1 MILYSPLKLA
11 KRISLERSSNI
22 TAKQYNSPPAN
33 ITEKT
38 LVLSNKS
45 FFGSFELND
54 TNSKRLNFTDFS
66 LHFYYNIKKHSL
78 QYKNAES
85 SLEIYNGNT
94 KQTPAKLQPL
104 SNNIFS

>member
-1 MILYSPLKLA
+1 MRSIYHPPQVDIILKVYHPFRKE
-11 KRISLERSSNI
+11 RISLKKGVHFRE
-22 TAKQYNSPPAN
+22 
-33 ITEKT
+33 
-38 LVLSNKS
+38 VLFS
-45 FFGSFELND
+45 GSFELND

-85 SLEIYNGNT
+85 SLEIYNGNA

>member
-1 MILYSPLKLA
+1 MPCFLDTKSATEMA
-11 KRISLERSSNI
+11 KTPDFSGVFTFCALSGD
-22 TAKQYNSPPAN
+22 NS
-33 ITEKT
+33 
-38 LVLSNKS
+38 
-45 FFGSFELND
+45 GSFELND

-66 LHFYYNIKKHSL
+66 LHFYYSIKKHSL

-85 SLEIYNGNT
+85 SLEFYNGNA